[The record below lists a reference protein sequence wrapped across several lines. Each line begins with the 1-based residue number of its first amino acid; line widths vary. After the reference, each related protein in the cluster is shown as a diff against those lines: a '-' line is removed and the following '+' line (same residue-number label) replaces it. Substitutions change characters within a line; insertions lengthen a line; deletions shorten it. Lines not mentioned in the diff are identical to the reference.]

1 MPKGFDVTTT
11 YDVMPERGFT
21 ETYYILD
28 DAHDVADGMEVSGDG
43 PVEIWANTAVGRVR
57 LR

>member
-1 MPKGFDVTTT
+1 MTTT
-11 YDVMPERGFT
+11 YDVMPERGFI

-28 DAHDVADGMEVSGDG
+28 DAHDVADGMERAGDG
-43 PVEIWANTAVGRVR
+43 PVQIIAQTARGRIR

>member
-1 MPKGFDVTTT
+1 MTTT
-11 YDVMPERGFT
+11 YDVMPERGFI

-43 PVEIWANTAVGRVR
+43 PVQIWANTAVGRVR